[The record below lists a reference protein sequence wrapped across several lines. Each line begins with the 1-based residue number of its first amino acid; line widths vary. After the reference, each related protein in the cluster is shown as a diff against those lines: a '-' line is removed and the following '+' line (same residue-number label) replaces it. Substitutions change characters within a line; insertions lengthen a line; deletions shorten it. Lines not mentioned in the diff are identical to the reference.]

1 MVRKQNSKVH
11 SSGPELLTTIASLNV
26 IDSKLQKFHFIK
38 QNSKTPLVY
47 LELASSI
54 TNETKLLP

>member
-11 SSGPELLTTIASLNV
+11 SYRPELLTTIVSLNV

-38 QNSKTPLVY
+38 QNSKTPLV
-47 LELASSI
+47 
-54 TNETKLLP
+54 